1 MCGILTHS
9 LVVIC
14 IAFVL
19 FALVVVNPTTMPT
32 RWPPNLTNNPNSLE
46 CVQNTANRQTALI
59 YIVLYRTDIF
69 CLGLYL
75 RTMQVERPSKTS
87 EPRFEGKYQR

>member
-46 CVQNTANRQTALI
+46 CVQNL
-59 YIVLYRTDIF
+59 F
-69 CLGLYL
+69 
-75 RTMQVERPSKTS
+75 
-87 EPRFEGKYQR
+87 